1 MTARRPSRYRNE
13 AWALS
18 VGAAI
23 LRLTMRGDDL
33 LLRHLAALPAPE
45 EEEAEER
52 PSARERLDAELGRE
66 FAGSLL
72 AALTAS
78 RA

>member
-1 MTARRPSRYRNE
+1 M
-13 AWALS
+13 LS
-18 VGAAI
+18 VEAAI
-23 LRLTMRGDDL
+23 LRLTMTGDDL
-33 LLRHLAALPAPE
+33 LLKHLAALPAIDE
-45 EEEAEER
+45 EEQEAR
-52 PSARERLDAELGRE
+52 PSARERLEDELGRD